1 VLGVRVFNLLSI
13 VRYRKLEKNIEK
25 FGVGTFL
32 YVYVLK
38 EVYVYQ
44 GCIYLIINTVKA
56 VIL

>member
-1 VLGVRVFNLLSI
+1 VLGVRVFNLLSM

>member
-1 VLGVRVFNLLSI
+1 M